1 MSVDRSW
8 MYKRLDVNGF
18 LNPEFEVGVEYFLN
32 FAYAQVDVAS
42 NDKIRCPCS
51 KCKNKKYLQRIDVTY
66 HLYKFGFVGA
76 YTQWDEH
83 GEGFT
88 SEFNSL
94 PTSSTSIDDMT
105 QPTDTN
111 NYRSMVMEAMNFD
124 EDMAGVVDIGDN
136 RFISDEVAYQEDDIS
151 RPLEILPTT
160 ELDDTCLLLDS
171 NHIVEMPRRISS
183 SRGRGRGRQDT
194 MSQPMQSLRDEQ
206 NEDQSIGHEPLQL
219 PVDTQVSPTPLQL
232 GGQVAASS
240 SSSVRTRGPNLGQPT
255 PVNPTNRQMIRLRG
269 LVFLDISVSRSITN
283 DIKMHFTAPW
293 KTWAE
298 IPIKMKDELFG
309 KFQVRY
315 KLPIYIEINSIEYVE
330 FIWWEDCELMD
341 VDDYYRSGFSTEIP
355 NKMKDEL
362 FANFQVRYKLPIYIE
377 SNSIEYVEFIWWE
390 GCELMDVDDYY
401 RSGFS
406 TECAS
411 AWDKLGKDRFRD
423 ILNRARNEML
433 VKHKKSDIAYLH
445 NLGPNWM
452 KAEVWNELVAYW
464 SSPEWRKKSQS
475 AKINRMTVKD
485 GSITKHACGSIKIEI
500 HEDRL
505 TKKLGRPP
513 NKIEVFRATHTKK
526 GADGVFIDGKSQRV
540 DEDYASA
547 IVEKYGSNSESPPI
561 FDMDKWIE
569 VSGGFNKGR
578 VYGFGSSAKSQ
589 TSGSST
595 SQSCT
600 SAYPGSSSQPAMT
613 QEEIQQLIDEKASR
627 MRAEMMAEILDQVRK
642 ELKTTGG
649 TQFATSSH
657 PTTSDSTNP

>member
-1 MSVDRSW
+1 
-8 MYKRLDVNGF
+8 
-18 LNPEFEVGVEYFLN
+18 
-32 FAYAQVDVAS
+32 
-42 NDKIRCPCS
+42 
-51 KCKNKKYLQRIDVTY
+51 
-66 HLYKFGFVGA
+66 
-76 YTQWDEH
+76 
-83 GEGFT
+83 
-88 SEFNSL
+88 
-94 PTSSTSIDDMT
+94 
-105 QPTDTN
+105 
-111 NYRSMVMEAMNFD
+111 
-124 EDMAGVVDIGDN
+124 
-136 RFISDEVAYQEDDIS
+136 
-151 RPLEILPTT
+151 
-160 ELDDTCLLLDS
+160 
-171 NHIVEMPRRISS
+171 
-183 SRGRGRGRQDT
+183 
-194 MSQPMQSLRDEQ
+194 MQSLRDEQ
-206 NEDQSIGHEPLQL
+206 DEDQSIGHEPLQL

-240 SSSVRTRGPNLGQPT
+240 SSSVRTK
-255 PVNPTNRQMIRLRG
+255 
-269 LVFLDISVSRSITN
+269 RS
-283 DIKMHFTAPW
+283 
-293 KTWAE
+293 
-298 IPIKMKDELFG
+298 
-309 KFQVRY
+309 
-315 KLPIYIEINSIEYVE
+315 E
-330 FIWWEDCELMD
+330 F
-341 VDDYYRSGFSTEIP
+341 RAASTSKP
-355 NKMKDEL
+355 NKSTDDKIKGPCGRYMWDETEEQ
-362 FANFQVRYKLPIYIE
+362 NVRL
-377 SNSIEYVEFIWWE
+377 
-390 GCELMDVDDYY
+390 
-401 RSGFS
+401 
-406 TECAS
+406 

-485 GSITKHACGSIKIEI
+485 GSITKHAGGSIKIEI

-578 VYGFGSSAKSQ
+578 VYGFGSSATQ

-613 QEEIQQLIDEKASR
+613 QEEIQQLIDEKASQ

>member
-1 MSVDRSW
+1 MDIV
-8 MYKRLDVNGF
+8 
-18 LNPEFEVGVEYFLN
+18 
-32 FAYAQVDVAS
+32 
-42 NDKIRCPCS
+42 
-51 KCKNKKYLQRIDVTY
+51 
-66 HLYKFGFVGA
+66 LY
-76 YTQWDEH
+76 
-83 GEGFT
+83 
-88 SEFNSL
+88 
-94 PTSSTSIDDMT
+94 
-105 QPTDTN
+105 
-111 NYRSMVMEAMNFD
+111 R
-124 EDMAGVVDIGDN
+124 
-136 RFISDEVAYQEDDIS
+136 
-151 RPLEILPTT
+151 
-160 ELDDTCLLLDS
+160 
-171 NHIVEMPRRISS
+171 MPRRISS

-298 IPIKMKDELFG
+298 IPIKIKDELFG

-341 VDDYYRSGFSTEIP
+341 VDDYYRSGFSTGCVFLLLDGRY
-355 NKMKDEL
+355 MWDETEEQ
-362 FANFQVRYKLPIYIE
+362 NVRL
-377 SNSIEYVEFIWWE
+377 
-390 GCELMDVDDYY
+390 
-401 RSGFS
+401 
-406 TECAS
+406 

-485 GSITKHACGSIKIEI
+485 RSITKHACGSIKIEI

-505 TKKLGRPP
+505 TKKIGRPP

-613 QEEIQQLIDEKASR
+613 QEEIQQLIDEKASQ

>member
-1 MSVDRSW
+1 MDIV
-8 MYKRLDVNGF
+8 
-18 LNPEFEVGVEYFLN
+18 
-32 FAYAQVDVAS
+32 
-42 NDKIRCPCS
+42 
-51 KCKNKKYLQRIDVTY
+51 
-66 HLYKFGFVGA
+66 LY
-76 YTQWDEH
+76 
-83 GEGFT
+83 
-88 SEFNSL
+88 
-94 PTSSTSIDDMT
+94 
-105 QPTDTN
+105 
-111 NYRSMVMEAMNFD
+111 R
-124 EDMAGVVDIGDN
+124 
-136 RFISDEVAYQEDDIS
+136 
-151 RPLEILPTT
+151 
-160 ELDDTCLLLDS
+160 
-171 NHIVEMPRRISS
+171 MPRRISS
-183 SRGRGRGRQDT
+183 SRGRGQGRQDK
-194 MSQPMQSLRDEQ
+194 MSQPMQSSRDEQ

-240 SSSVRTRGPNLGQPT
+240 SSSVQTRGPNLGQPT
-255 PVNPTNRQMIRLRG
+255 PVNPTNRQMIRLRA
-269 LVFLDISVSRSITN
+269 LCNFLDISVSRSITN

-298 IPIKMKDELFG
+298 IPNKMKDELFG
-309 KFQVRY
+309 KFQGRYMWDETEEQNVR
-315 KLPIYIEINSIEYVE
+315 L
-330 FIWWEDCELMD
+330 
-341 VDDYYRSGFSTEIP
+341 
-355 NKMKDEL
+355 
-362 FANFQVRYKLPIYIE
+362 
-377 SNSIEYVEFIWWE
+377 
-390 GCELMDVDDYY
+390 
-401 RSGFS
+401 
-406 TECAS
+406 

-452 KAEVWNELVAYW
+452 KAE
-464 SSPEWRKKSQS
+464 
-475 AKINRMTVKD
+475 
-485 GSITKHACGSIKIEI
+485 
-500 HEDRL
+500 

-569 VSGGFNKGR
+569 
-578 VYGFGSSAKSQ
+578 
-589 TSGSST
+589 
-595 SQSCT
+595 
-600 SAYPGSSSQPAMT
+600 PAMT

>member
-1 MSVDRSW
+1 MDIV
-8 MYKRLDVNGF
+8 
-18 LNPEFEVGVEYFLN
+18 
-32 FAYAQVDVAS
+32 
-42 NDKIRCPCS
+42 
-51 KCKNKKYLQRIDVTY
+51 
-66 HLYKFGFVGA
+66 LY
-76 YTQWDEH
+76 
-83 GEGFT
+83 
-88 SEFNSL
+88 
-94 PTSSTSIDDMT
+94 
-105 QPTDTN
+105 
-111 NYRSMVMEAMNFD
+111 R
-124 EDMAGVVDIGDN
+124 
-136 RFISDEVAYQEDDIS
+136 
-151 RPLEILPTT
+151 
-160 ELDDTCLLLDS
+160 
-171 NHIVEMPRRISS
+171 MPRRISS

-298 IPIKMKDELFG
+298 IPNKMKDELFG

-362 FANFQVRYKLPIYIE
+362 FANFQGRYMWDETEEQNVRL
-377 SNSIEYVEFIWWE
+377 
-390 GCELMDVDDYY
+390 
-401 RSGFS
+401 
-406 TECAS
+406 

>member
-32 FAYAQVDVAS
+32 FAYAQVDLVS

-76 YTQWDEH
+76 YTQWDAH

-111 NYRSMVMEAMNFD
+111 NYRRCLVEYHHLEV
-124 EDMAGVVDIGDN
+124 EDGVDRTQYLN
-136 RFISDEVAYQEDDIS
+136 
-151 RPLEILPTT
+151 P
-160 ELDDTCLLLDS
+160 C
-171 NHIVEMPRRISS
+171 
-183 SRGRGRGRQDT
+183 
-194 MSQPMQSLRDEQ
+194 SLWDEQ
-206 NEDQSIGHEPLQL
+206 DEDQSIGHEPLQL

-240 SSSVRTRGPNLGQPT
+240 SSSVRTRGPNLGQPA

-298 IPIKMKDELFG
+298 IPNKMKDELFG
-309 KFQVRY
+309 KFQGRYMWDETEEQNVR
-315 KLPIYIEINSIEYVE
+315 L
-330 FIWWEDCELMD
+330 
-341 VDDYYRSGFSTEIP
+341 
-355 NKMKDEL
+355 
-362 FANFQVRYKLPIYIE
+362 
-377 SNSIEYVEFIWWE
+377 
-390 GCELMDVDDYY
+390 
-401 RSGFS
+401 
-406 TECAS
+406 

-452 KAEVWNELVAYW
+452 KAE
-464 SSPEWRKKSQS
+464 
-475 AKINRMTVKD
+475 
-485 GSITKHACGSIKIEI
+485 
-500 HEDRL
+500 

-526 GADGVFIDGKSQRV
+526 GADGVFIDGKLQRSMKIMQV
-540 DEDYASA
+540 QLWRNMVL
-547 IVEKYGSNSESPPI
+547 IRI
-561 FDMDKWIE
+561 
-569 VSGGFNKGR
+569 
-578 VYGFGSSAKSQ
+578 
-589 TSGSST
+589 
-595 SQSCT
+595 
-600 SAYPGSSSQPAMT
+600 PAN
-613 QEEIQQLIDEKASR
+613 I
-627 MRAEMMAEILDQVRK
+627 
-642 ELKTTGG
+642 
-649 TQFATSSH
+649 
-657 PTTSDSTNP
+657 

>member
-1 MSVDRSW
+1 MDIV
-8 MYKRLDVNGF
+8 
-18 LNPEFEVGVEYFLN
+18 
-32 FAYAQVDVAS
+32 
-42 NDKIRCPCS
+42 
-51 KCKNKKYLQRIDVTY
+51 
-66 HLYKFGFVGA
+66 LY
-76 YTQWDEH
+76 
-83 GEGFT
+83 
-88 SEFNSL
+88 
-94 PTSSTSIDDMT
+94 
-105 QPTDTN
+105 
-111 NYRSMVMEAMNFD
+111 R
-124 EDMAGVVDIGDN
+124 
-136 RFISDEVAYQEDDIS
+136 
-151 RPLEILPTT
+151 
-160 ELDDTCLLLDS
+160 
-171 NHIVEMPRRISS
+171 MPRRISS

-309 KFQVRY
+309 KFQGRYMWDETEEQNVR
-315 KLPIYIEINSIEYVE
+315 L
-330 FIWWEDCELMD
+330 
-341 VDDYYRSGFSTEIP
+341 
-355 NKMKDEL
+355 
-362 FANFQVRYKLPIYIE
+362 
-377 SNSIEYVEFIWWE
+377 
-390 GCELMDVDDYY
+390 
-401 RSGFS
+401 
-406 TECAS
+406 

-433 VKHKKSDIAYLH
+433 VKHKKSDIAYLY

-464 SSPEWRKKSQS
+464 SSLEWRKKSQS

-505 TKKLGRPP
+505 TKKLSRPP

-526 GADGVFIDGKSQRV
+526 GDDGVFIDGKSQRV

-595 SQSCT
+595 SKSCT
-600 SAYPGSSSQPAMT
+600 SAYPGSSSLPAMT
-613 QEEIQQLIDEKASR
+613 QEEIQQLIDEKASQ

>member
-76 YTQWDEH
+76 YTQWDAH

-124 EDMAGVVDIGDN
+124 EDMAGG
-136 RFISDEVAYQEDDIS
+136 RYMWDE
-151 RPLEILPTT
+151 T
-160 ELDDTCLLLDS
+160 E
-171 NHIVEMPRRISS
+171 
-183 SRGRGRGRQDT
+183 
-194 MSQPMQSLRDEQ
+194 EQ
-206 NEDQSIGHEPLQL
+206 N
-219 PVDTQVSPTPLQL
+219 
-232 GGQVAASS
+232 
-240 SSSVRTRGPNLGQPT
+240 VRL
-255 PVNPTNRQMIRLRG
+255 
-269 LVFLDISVSRSITN
+269 
-283 DIKMHFTAPW
+283 
-293 KTWAE
+293 
-298 IPIKMKDELFG
+298 
-309 KFQVRY
+309 
-315 KLPIYIEINSIEYVE
+315 
-330 FIWWEDCELMD
+330 
-341 VDDYYRSGFSTEIP
+341 
-355 NKMKDEL
+355 
-362 FANFQVRYKLPIYIE
+362 
-377 SNSIEYVEFIWWE
+377 
-390 GCELMDVDDYY
+390 
-401 RSGFS
+401 
-406 TECAS
+406 

-452 KAEVWNELVAYW
+452 KAE
-464 SSPEWRKKSQS
+464 
-475 AKINRMTVKD
+475 
-485 GSITKHACGSIKIEI
+485 
-500 HEDRL
+500 

-569 VSGGFNKGR
+569 
-578 VYGFGSSAKSQ
+578 
-589 TSGSST
+589 
-595 SQSCT
+595 
-600 SAYPGSSSQPAMT
+600 PAMT